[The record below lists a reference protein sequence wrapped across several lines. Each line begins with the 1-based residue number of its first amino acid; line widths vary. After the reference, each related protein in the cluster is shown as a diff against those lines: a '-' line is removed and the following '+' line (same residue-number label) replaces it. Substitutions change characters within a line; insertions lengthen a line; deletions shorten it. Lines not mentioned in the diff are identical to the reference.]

1 MEAEPHNTQE
11 KLAKRR
17 NETDTQALADS
28 QWGWLMLGQT
38 IAERF
43 CQTKDLAARR
53 ILQDEAAM
61 VGAQGIIDERLA
73 ARLVRA
79 EMKDLRRLQQT
90 NQLEW
95 LRGRV
100 SVRVVEEDQDNIQGR
115 MRPW

>member
-1 MEAEPHNTQE
+1 
-11 KLAKRR
+11 
-17 NETDTQALADS
+17 
-28 QWGWLMLGQT
+28 MLGQT

-73 ARLVRA
+73 IRLARAEAKVPECEPTVLVEQNVICEHFESKLTLG
-79 EMKDLRRLQQT
+79 EMKDLRRLEQT

-95 LRGRV
+95 LRGRA
-100 SVRVVEEDQDNIQGR
+100 SIRVVEEDRHHIQR
-115 MRPW
+115 RLRPW